1 MNCRLNICKE
11 KARNIR
17 NLKSKMKMENRTEI
31 SSLGEFGLIDHLTQN
46 IELQNASSIVGVGD
60 DAAVIDHF
68 GKQTVVTTDLLIEG
82 VHFDLMY
89 TPLKHLGYKSV
100 IVNLS
105 DVYAMNAT
113 PTQITMSIGISNR
126 FGVEALDEFYEGV
139 YAACEKYGVDL
150 VGGDTA
156 SSQKG
161 FIISVTAI
169 GEVTPDKFVKRS
181 TAQKGDLLC
190 VSGDLGAA
198 YLGLLFLE
206 REKKIF
212 LESPSVQPDLEGES
226 YVVGRLLKP
235 EARKNIIDF
244 LAEHSIIPTSM
255 MDISDGL
262 SSEII
267 HICKQSNLGCVLYE
281 EKIPVAEATKNA
293 AFKFEIDP
301 TACALSGGEDYELL
315 FTIHQSDYEKIVLSE
330 EISVIGHMTDAAEGA
345 KIITKG
351 NNEFPI
357 TAQGWDA
364 IEEKLN
370 SSMKILFNMQCVRE
384 DWQLA
389 PDSHRDGNWQT
400 ANSYSFGK
408 GFFFLPIVYCLLS
421 IAYLQFL
428 FRI

>member
-1 MNCRLNICKE
+1 MNE
-11 KARNIR
+11 T
-17 NLKSKMKMENRTEI
+17 RTEI
-31 SSLGEFGLIDHLTQN
+31 SSLGEFGLIEHLTKN

-68 GKQTVVTTDLLIEG
+68 GKQTVITTDLLVEG

-105 DVYAMNAT
+105 DIYAMNAT
-113 PTQITMSIGISNR
+113 PTQIILGLGISNR
-126 FGVEALDEFYEGV
+126 FSVESMDEFYEGV

-150 VGGDTA
+150 VGGDTT

-161 FIISVTAI
+161 FIISVTAM
-169 GEVTPDKFVKRS
+169 GEVTPDKYVKRS

-212 LESPSVQPDLEGES
+212 MENPQIQPDLENES
-226 YVVGRLLKP
+226 YVIGRMLKP
-235 EARKNIIDF
+235 EARKDIIEF
-244 LAEHSIIPTSM
+244 FEKQEIMPSAM

-262 SSEII
+262 SSEIL

-281 EKIPVAEATKNA
+281 EKIPVAEETKKA

-301 TACALSGGEDYELL
+301 TACALSGGEDYELV
-315 FTIHQSDYEKIVLSE
+315 FTVSQTDFDKLVTNEQ
-330 EISVIGHMTDAAEGA
+330 ISVVGYMTEPEQGA
-345 KIITKG
+345 TIITKG
-351 NNEFPI
+351 GSKHAL
-357 TAQGWDA
+357 TAQGWNHL
-364 IEEKLN
+364 KN
-370 SSMKILFNMQCVRE
+370 STE
-384 DWQLA
+384 
-389 PDSHRDGNWQT
+389 
-400 ANSYSFGK
+400 
-408 GFFFLPIVYCLLS
+408 
-421 IAYLQFL
+421 
-428 FRI
+428 